1 MMWNPFR
8 AREREDRAVRDE
20 VEGLEAKAARAA
32 PAFQAQYLSRAGD
45 LSASVGDRRRALD
58 LWGRAIDSYL
68 DNARPDAA
76 AAACRKVIL
85 NVPEV
90 VRARRTL
97 ALLSIGH
104 GRTDEAVTQIRE
116 YVKAARRAGQTDLA
130 VKQLRIMED
139 AAPDQN
145 VMEAIRGLLLDLG
158 SKTGGRRPRST
169 TTDASAAADTAH
181 ERWAII
187 LKAARMSPDE
197 LAKT

>member
-1 MMWNPFR
+1 MWNPFR
-8 AREREDRAVRDE
+8 TREKEGRGVRDE
-20 VEGLEAKAARAA
+20 VRGLEAKAARAA

-45 LSASVGDRRRALD
+45 LSASAGDRGRALD

-130 VKQLRIMED
+130 IKQLRIMEG
-139 AAPDQN
+139 AAPDEN
-145 VMEAIRGLLLDLG
+145 VMEVIRGLLAELG
-158 SKTGGRRPRST
+158 SRTGGRRPRST
-169 TTDASAAADTAH
+169 ADASAAADTAH

-187 LKAARMSPDE
+187 LKAARMSPSE